1 VKRSLSA
8 LAASAWL
15 LAADLARAAAPIP
28 GLDALLDR
36 PDLDFIVVGELHGTA
51 EMPSMFGDLVL
62 EAAKRGPVTV
72 SLEIMVQDQPLV
84 EAYVHSSGSTADR
97 AALLTGAHWRQPLK
111 DGRSSRAMFD
121 LVERLRLAVQA
132 NPALK
137 VVACQPVMS
146 ADGVVAYEKA
156 MGACWIAARKSQ
168 PSGRVLILVGNA
180 HSSLAPIFDY
190 APAASYLPAART
202 FSLNTAEPGGEA
214 WNCNA
219 DGCGPRD
226 MGGGLGPTERGVHLS
241 PVQDGKR
248 VYDGALAPGGRFT
261 VSPPMA
267 P

>member
-1 VKRSLSA
+1 MKGSISA
-8 LAASAWL
+8 LAASAWF
-15 LAADLARAAAPIP
+15 LAAGLARAAAPIP

-72 SLEIMVQDQPLV
+72 SLEIMVQDQTLV
-84 EAYVHSSGSTADR
+84 DAYVHSSGSTEDR
-97 AALLTGAHWRQPLK
+97 AALLTGAHWKQPLK

-121 LVERLRLAVQA
+121 LLERLRLGVQV
-132 NPALK
+132 NPTLK
-137 VVACQPVMS
+137 VVTCQPSMTVNGS
-146 ADGVVAYEKA
+146 AAYEKA
-156 MGACWIAARKSQ
+156 MGACWIAAGKNQ
-168 PSGRVLILVGNA
+168 PNGRVLVLVGNA

-202 FSLNTAEPGGEA
+202 VSLNTAEPGGEA

-226 MGGGLGPTERGVHLS
+226 MGVGLGPTKRGVHLS

-248 VYDGALAPGGRFT
+248 VYDGVLAPGGWFT